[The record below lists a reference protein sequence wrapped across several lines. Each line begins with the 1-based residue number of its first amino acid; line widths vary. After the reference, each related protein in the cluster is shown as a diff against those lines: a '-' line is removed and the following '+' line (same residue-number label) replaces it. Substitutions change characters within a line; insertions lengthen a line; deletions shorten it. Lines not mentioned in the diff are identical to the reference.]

1 MLSYIILCFPANF
14 FLQKPTSPRNL
25 KWRKPVCPANLGGMI
40 KSIIFTRRKKKKH
53 YGITT

>member
-25 KWRKPVCPANLGGMI
+25 KWRKPTSPRNLGGMVKI
-40 KSIIFTRRKKKKH
+40 ANFTSI
-53 YGITT
+53 

>member
-14 FLQKPTSPRNL
+14 FLRKPTSPRNL
-25 KWRKPVCPANLGGMI
+25 KWRKHVSPRNLGGMV